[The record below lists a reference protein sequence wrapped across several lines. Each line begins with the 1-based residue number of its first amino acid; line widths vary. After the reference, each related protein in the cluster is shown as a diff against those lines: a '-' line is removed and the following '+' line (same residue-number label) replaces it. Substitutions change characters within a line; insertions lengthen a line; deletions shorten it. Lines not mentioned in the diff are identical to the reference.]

1 MCFVIYKN
9 NLNSKKEKKTNKK
22 NSSDFLLFKFLTD

>member
-22 NSSDFLLFKFLTD
+22 IVQIFYCSNS